1 MDRDWAES
9 VDDLICTFDGTN
21 DRTMDTLAMFIF
33 GWILAALFLLWLGK
47 LLYSKFLLKEKT
59 NEKVKSESVLE
70 KPSEAV
76 TAKGGVIDAKK
87 ISAASSKSGGYVP
100 PTPPVRKRL
109 TRQSPGPDLRK
120 TKFVPAPQCTGP
132 DNISVLW
139 VNDVFQWLYNDLVIV
154 NELLNVWIQFL
165 NDYSKKSVTEQ
176 GVGVEFIRI
185 LPETHPPLLTNLFC
199 ECDSKDDVTITC
211 DCEATP
217 AFQLKSFRQKGD
229 KIDTSHYRVNVNRF
243 RARLNIYCVTNKLLL
258 DVKCDGWP
266 EIKVSLAP
274 VGNIKNNLDETQLQE
289 VITEIVVNAL
299 RNTEVHLNLSLYPT
313 CPRLVRHVATPGH
326 TLPVH
331 YDSMMNA
338 FTSTPNPP
346 GFEGTRSDKRLL
358 VKVLRASQLGSNLG
372 CTEPYCIV
380 EMDEP
385 PQKNQTSIKKNVD
398 SPFWDEHFLFDL
410 SPNTAELLFEVYD
423 HITKPPRF
431 LGLGIV
437 GVEELLINPSQRQII
452 TLQSRPYESDSV
464 SGTLTVEFLF
474 IEGADIP
481 NLGDQPY
488 KIKESVRS
496 SSPGVTMMHS
506 SAPSYQHGSIM
517 NGDHTMALNNID
529 SKPLHTTN
537 RNTLV
542 IHSVQRQPSQRV
554 VKVELS
560 SEGDWKEIERLEK
573 NVNDSEV
580 REDISNGTMAIT
592 EVNGSSIEN
601 PPMESQLQ
609 SDSFLSPTAMLSS
622 TNLDFRGRPR
632 KRRDFFGTIK
642 RRLNKSKGRSK
653 SAGPGDN
660 DVGRDDSL
668 NRSISADRRI
678 DGRTGRDETSRR
690 SSLSEASGL
699 SSASTR
705 TYINEASTLV
715 LETIENG
722 VKKHYLV
729 PLSLAQKSKWRK
741 KGTKLHVFND
751 HTFIAKHL
759 SGGTI
764 CQVCSKSV
772 ARRIGKQGYECR
784 DCLLKCHKHCH
795 VKVNN
800 NCPTSTIL
808 NIEL

>member
-9 VDDLICTFDGTN
+9 VDDLICTFDGVG
-21 DRTMDTLAMFIF
+21 DRTMDTLAMFVF

-47 LLYSKFLLKEKT
+47 LLYSKFVLKEKST
-59 NEKVKSESVLE
+59 DTTKTKIESATTEKLSEKVI
-70 KPSEAV
+70 PA
-76 TAKGGVIDAKK
+76 ADVIDAKVAK
-87 ISAASSKSGGYVP
+87 KLGAGVSKGKSAA

-120 TKFVPAPQCTGP
+120 AKFIPAPQCTGP
-132 DNISVLW
+132 DNVSVLW

-185 LPETHPPLLTNLFC
+185 LPETHPPALTNLFC
-199 ECDSKDDVTITC
+199 ECDTRDDVTITC

-217 AFQLKSFRQKGD
+217 AFQLKCFRQKGD
-229 KIDTSHYRVNVNRF
+229 KVETSHYRVNVNRF
-243 RARLNIYCVTNKLLL
+243 RARLNIFCVSDKLQAEL
-258 DVKCDGWP
+258 KCDGWP
-266 EIKVSLAP
+266 EIKVALAP

-289 VITEIVVNAL
+289 VISDIVVNAL
-299 RNTEVHLNLSLYPT
+299 RSTEVQLNLGLYPT

-326 TLPVH
+326 SLPVH
-331 YDSMMNA
+331 YDSMLNA
-338 FTSTPNPP
+338 FTSTPNHAGMPLI
-346 GFEGTRSDKRLL
+346 RSDKRLL
-358 VKVLRASQLGSNLG
+358 VKVIRATHLGVQSG
-372 CTEPYCIV
+372 CTEPYCVV

-385 PQKNQTSIKKNVD
+385 PQKNQTSVQKSTD
-398 SPFWDEHFLFDL
+398 SPYWDEHFLFDL

-423 HITKPPRF
+423 RASKPPRF

-481 NLGDQPY
+481 NLSNQQPF
-488 KIKESVRS
+488 KVKETIRS
-496 SSPGVTMMHS
+496 PSPSG
-506 SAPSYQHGSIM
+506 PIR
-517 NGDHTMALNNID
+517 
-529 SKPLHTTN
+529 HTTTTTYHN
-537 RNTLV
+537 ATAISDLEHHKPQYNTNKSTLV
-542 IHSVQRQPSQRV
+542 IHSVQRHPSQRL
-554 VKVELS
+554 VKQAEYS
-560 SEGDWKEIERLEK
+560 SHPSG
-573 NVNDSEV
+573 NY
-580 REDISNGTMAIT
+580 
-592 EVNGSSIEN
+592 
-601 PPMESQLQ
+601 
-609 SDSFLSPTAMLSS
+609 LSPSATLSPI
-622 TNLDFRGRPR
+622 TPLHDQHLDFRGRPR

-653 SAGPGDN
+653 SAGPGEN
-660 DVGRDDSL
+660 DIGRDDSL

-678 DGRTGRDETSRR
+678 DGREETSRR

-705 TYINEASTLV
+705 TYVNEASTLV

-741 KGTKLHVFND
+741 KGTKLHIFND

-795 VKVNN
+795 VKVND

-808 NIEL
+808 SIELSLLPVLSE